1 VSRLPT
7 LLAILLL
14 LACGQSAM
22 ALDDPMRPPT
32 ASTVRSSTSTGSGY
46 TLSSTFIARDRKS
59 AIINGRQVSVGDRID
74 GARVLEIMPTQVQLQ
89 AQGRTVTVLLLP
101 IAVKKPAKVE

>member
-1 VSRLPT
+1 MSRLT
-7 LLAILLL
+7 TFLAILLL
-14 LACGQSAM
+14 TCGQSAM

-32 ASTVRSSTSTGSGY
+32 ASAVRSSTSSGSAY

-59 AIINGRQVSVGDRID
+59 AIINGRQVSVGDRIN
-74 GARVLEIMPTQVQLQ
+74 GARVVEIMPTQVQLQ
-89 AQGRTVTVLLLP
+89 AQDRTVTVQLLP